1 MAEEDNKTTEE
12 TTETTPIEETPIEV
26 EIQPQT
32 GVKETLAEEA
42 PTETEEEAPT
52 ETEETPAEETA
63 AEEIKLEE
71 SAQKIVPG
79 MTVRVHLKIKDVTPR
94 GDERERIQVFEGLV
108 IGKKGHNRI
117 SATITVRKVS
127 KGFGVERIFPL
138 AMPAIEKIEVIKQV
152 RVRRSKLYFLRGKY
166 KKRLKEI
173 LIGKK

>member
-1 MAEEDNKTTEE
+1 MPTEIEDEAPAE
-12 TTETTPIEETPIEV
+12 
-26 EIQPQT
+26 
-32 GVKETLAEEA
+32 GEEA
-42 PTETEEEAPT
+42 
-52 ETEETPAEETA
+52 PAEETV

-94 GDERERIQVFEGLV
+94 GDERERIQIFEGLV
-108 IGKKGHNRI
+108 IGKKGHDRI

-138 AMPAIEKIEVIKQV
+138 AMPTIEKIEVVKQV

-166 KKRLKEI
+166 KKRLKEVPVD
-173 LIGKK
+173 KK